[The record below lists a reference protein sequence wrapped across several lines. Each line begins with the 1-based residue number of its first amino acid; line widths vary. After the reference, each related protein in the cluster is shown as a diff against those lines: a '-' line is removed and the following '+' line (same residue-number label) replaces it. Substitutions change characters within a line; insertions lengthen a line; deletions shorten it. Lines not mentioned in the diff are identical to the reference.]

1 MRSKRIYDA
10 YESIGPKDGTFD
22 AMLQGIEEKAGETT
36 QVKRNPLRQVVLV
49 AACLGLIIAISGVG
63 YAAYQKWRLP
73 EPESY
78 ELGEMGNL
86 DIHSETDYTGEVIGN
101 PEDAEPLTDE
111 YFISKAV
118 EILHSVGLTEVDTDA
133 MTVSRQEHMYWDREE
148 AEVSFT
154 QDDNRTSVTF
164 DADSGQFLNLTGI
177 EWSEGEENACE
188 TKEEAEAL
196 AKEFYEL
203 LPVPQGYVLRSCTE
217 YDEQY
222 LSFDFCREV
231 LEGIYSSY
239 ESVRISINPKTGK
252 LNLCNVFYTPLLDDH
267 EPGDEPLTQEEA
279 EAIALSCDQLNLSN
293 YTLKEAGVYPV
304 LPNWAFT
311 EHAGINHKAS
321 KVTRLG
327 WMLTY
332 ENTDSEFADIVTIKI
347 DYYTGEILGGDM
359 T

>member
-1 MRSKRIYDA
+1 MRNKRIYDA
-10 YESIGPKDGTFD
+10 YERIQPDDGTFE
-22 AMLQGIEEKAGETT
+22 ALMQGIEEKATESRA
-36 QVKRNPLRQVVLV
+36 VRRNPIRQVVLV
-49 AACLGLIIAISGVG
+49 AACIALITAISGVG

-73 EPESY
+73 APESY
-78 ELGEMGNL
+78 EPGKTGNL
-86 DIHSETDYTGEVIGN
+86 NIHSEADYTGEVLEN
-101 PEDAEPLTDE
+101 PENTEPLTDE

-118 EILHSVGLTEVDTDA
+118 EILNTVGITELDTDA

-148 AEVSFT
+148 AEVYFVEAEPAT
-154 QDDNRTSVTF
+154 RVTF
-164 DADSGQFLNLTGI
+164 DADTGQFLNLTGI
-177 EWSEGEENACE
+177 EWSEEAGQACE

-203 LPVPQGYVLRSCTE
+203 LPVPQGYVLQSCTE

-222 LSFDFCREV
+222 WSYDFCREV

-239 ESVRISINPKTGK
+239 ECVRIGLNPKTGK

-267 EPGDEPLTQEEA
+267 EPEDEPLTQEEA
-279 EAIALSCDQLNLSN
+279 EAIAADRLDLTKR
-293 YTLKEAGVYPV
+293 TLQKAEVSVV
-304 LPNWAFT
+304 LPNWFFT
-311 EHAGINHKAS
+311 EHEGINNKAS

-327 WMLTY
+327 WVLTY
-332 ENTDSEFADIVTIKI
+332 ENTNSEFADIVTISI

>member
-10 YESIGPKDGTFD
+10 YERIQPGSDAFD
-22 AMLQGIEEKAGETT
+22 AMLRGIEEKAGEIKP
-36 QVKRNPLRQVVLV
+36 VRRHPFRQVVLI
-49 AACLGLIIAISGVG
+49 AACLGLIAAVSSVG
-63 YAAYQKWRLP
+63 YAAYQKWHLP
-73 EPESY
+73 KPETY

-86 DIHSETDYTGEVIGN
+86 DIHSETDYTQEVIGE

-118 EILHSVGLTEVDTDA
+118 EILHTVGLMEVDTEA

-148 AEVSFT
+148 AEVQFVEAEPAT
-154 QDDNRTSVTF
+154 EVTF

-177 EWSEGEENACE
+177 EWSEEAGQACE

-196 AKEFYEL
+196 AKEYYEL

-222 LSFDFCREV
+222 WSFDFCREV
-231 LEGIYSSY
+231 MEGIYSSY
-239 ESVRISINPKTGK
+239 ETVRIGINPKTGK

-279 EAIALSCDQLNLSN
+279 EAIALRCDQLNLSN
-293 YTLKEAGVYPV
+293 YTLQEAEITVV
-304 LPNWAFT
+304 LPNWVFT

-327 WMLTY
+327 WSLTY
-332 ENTDSEFADIVTIKI
+332 ENTDSQFADIVNIYI
-347 DYYTGEILGGDM
+347 DCYTGEILGGDM

>member
-10 YESIGPKDGTFD
+10 YEKIQPEDGTFD
-22 AMLQGIEEKAGETT
+22 AMLLEIEAKAGETKM
-36 QVKRNPLRQVVLV
+36 VRRNPLRQAVLI
-49 AACLGLIIAISGVG
+49 AACLALIAAISGVG
-63 YAAYQKWRLP
+63 YAAYQKWSLP
-73 EPESY
+73 KPESY
-78 ELGEMGNL
+78 EPGEMGNL
-86 DIHSETDYTGEVIGN
+86 DIHSETDYTGEVLEN
-101 PEDAEPLTDE
+101 PEHTEPLTDE
-111 YFISKAV
+111 YFISEAV
-118 EILHSVGLTEVDTDA
+118 EILNTVGLTEVDTDA

-148 AEVSFT
+148 AEVYFT
-154 QDDNRTSVTF
+154 DAEPTTSVTF

-177 EWSEGEENACE
+177 EWSEEEGQACE

-222 LSFDFCREV
+222 WSYEFCREV

-239 ESVRISINPKTGK
+239 ECVRIGLNPKTGK

-267 EPGDEPLTQEEA
+267 EPGDEPLSQEDA
-279 EAIALSCDQLNLSN
+279 ETIALSCDQLDLSKH
-293 YTLKEAGVYPV
+293 TLREAGVYPV

-327 WMLTY
+327 WVLTY
-332 ENTDSEFADIVTIKI
+332 ENTDSEFADVVMINI
-347 DYYTGEILGGDM
+347 DYYTGEILGGDR

>member
-1 MRSKRIYDA
+1 LRSKRIYDA
-10 YESIGPKDGTFD
+10 YEKIQPEGGTFD
-22 AMLQGIEEKAGETT
+22 AMLREIEAKAGETKA
-36 QVKRNPLRQVVLV
+36 VRRNPLRQAALI
-49 AACLGLIIAISGVG
+49 AACLALIAAISGVG
-63 YAAYQKWRLP
+63 YAAYQKWSLP
-73 EPESY
+73 KPESY
-78 ELGEMGNL
+78 EPGEMGNL
-86 DIHSETDYTGEVIGN
+86 DIHSETDYTGEVVGK

-148 AEVSFT
+148 AEVRFVKAEPAT
-154 QDDNRTSVTF
+154 TVTF

-177 EWSEGEENACE
+177 YWSDEGGVACE

-196 AKEFYEL
+196 AKDFYAL
-203 LPVPQGYVLRSCTE
+203 LPVPQGYVLQSCTE

-222 LSFDFCREV
+222 WSYDFCREV

-239 ESVRISINPKTGK
+239 ECVRIGINPKTGK

-267 EPGDEPLTQEEA
+267 EPGDEPLTQQEA
-279 EAIALSCDQLNLSN
+279 EEIALNCGHVNLEN
-293 YTLKEAGVYPV
+293 HTLQSAELAVV
-304 LPNWAFT
+304 LPNWFFT
-311 EHAGINHKAS
+311 DDAVANHKAS
-321 KVTRLG
+321 KVTRLC
-327 WMLTY
+327 WVLTY
-332 ENTDSEFADIVTIKI
+332 ENTESEFADIITIDI

>member
-10 YESIGPKDGTFD
+10 YESIGPEDGTFD
-22 AMLQGIEEKAGETT
+22 AILQGIEEKAGETT
-36 QVKRNPLRQVVLV
+36 QVRRNPFRQVVLV
-49 AACLGLIIAISGVG
+49 AACLGLIAAISGVG

-73 EPESY
+73 VPESY
-78 ELGEMGNL
+78 EPGEMGNL
-86 DIHSETDYTGEVIGN
+86 NIHSETDYTGEVVGN
-101 PEDAEPLTDE
+101 PEDAKPLTDE

-118 EILHSVGLTEVDTDA
+118 EILSSVGLTEVDTDA

-148 AEVSFT
+148 AEVYFVEAEPAT
-154 QDDNRTSVTF
+154 RVTF
-164 DADSGQFLNLTGI
+164 DGDTGQFLNLTGI
-177 EWSEGEENACE
+177 EWSEEAGQACE

-196 AKEFYEL
+196 AKEYYEL
-203 LPVPQGYVLRSCTE
+203 LPVAQGYVLQSCTE

-222 LSFDFCREV
+222 WSYDFCREV

-239 ESVRISINPKTGK
+239 ECVRIGLNPKTGK

-267 EPGDEPLTQEEA
+267 EPGDEPLTQAEA
-279 EAIALSCDQLNLSN
+279 EAIALNCEHVNLGK
-293 YTLKEAGVYPV
+293 YTLQEADVNVV

-311 EHAGINHKAS
+311 EYAGINNKAS
-321 KVTRLG
+321 KVTRLS
-327 WMLTY
+327 WVLTY
-332 ENTDSEFADIVTIKI
+332 ENTDSEFADIVTINI

>member
-10 YESIGPKDGTFD
+10 YESIGPEDGTFD
-22 AMLQGIEEKAGETT
+22 ALLQGIEERTGETT
-36 QVKRNPLRQVVLV
+36 KVRRNPLRQVVLV
-49 AACLGLIIAISGVG
+49 AACLALIAAISGVG
-63 YAAYQKWRLP
+63 YAAYQKWSLP
-73 EPESY
+73 APESY
-78 ELGEMGNL
+78 EPGEMGNL
-86 DIHSETDYTGEVIGN
+86 DIHSETDYTGEVVGN

-118 EILHSVGLTEVDTDA
+118 EILNTVGLTEVDTAA

-148 AEVSFT
+148 AEVYFVEAEPAT
-154 QDDNRTSVTF
+154 RVTF
-164 DADSGQFLNLTGI
+164 DAHSGQFLNLTGI
-177 EWSEGEENACE
+177 EWSEEEGRACE

-196 AKEFYEL
+196 AQEFYEL

-222 LSFDFCREV
+222 WSYDFCREV
-231 LEGIYSSY
+231 LEGLYSSY
-239 ESVRISINPKTGK
+239 ECVRIGLNPKTGK

-279 EAIALSCDQLNLSN
+279 EAIAADRLDLTKR
-293 YTLKEAGVYPV
+293 TLQKAEVGVV
-304 LPNWAFT
+304 LPNWFFT
-311 EHAGINHKAS
+311 KHAWIHNKAS

-327 WMLTY
+327 WVLTY
-332 ENTDSEFADIVTIKI
+332 EDTDSEFSSLVRIEI